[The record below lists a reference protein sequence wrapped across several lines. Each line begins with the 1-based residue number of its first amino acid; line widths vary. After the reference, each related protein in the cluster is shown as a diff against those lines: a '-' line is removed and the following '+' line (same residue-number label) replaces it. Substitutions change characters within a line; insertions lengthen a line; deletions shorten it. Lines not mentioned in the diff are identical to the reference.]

1 MTAWA
6 FCLRLLYRVVRA
18 TVGTGQ
24 GDRAYHVSQSLQ
36 FVHCRRVEDRPFAVR
51 TTDLVDNKVRPS
63 SPGPVIARIR
73 YRLAQDRYLLALN
86 ILHYRVI
93 RQPVQRRLEQETRI
107 AWDLLFLKPPYSV
120 SCREG
125 SIKYRC
131 GCGVQ
136 TLPVPCHDTQA
147 LQNCNLTERRII
159 LVIHY
164 TSRSMVDPLP
174 AGHCLQLYSVATLL
188 DKKKIHND
196 GSPLRASC
204 GSVFIV
210 RHQCSRGFN
219 LQSRR
224 TKCLLKI
231 RHLLAIRKRF
241 FMLLHQLPYRPE
253 LPNGHIM
260 TLIRRIKGLRRGL

>member
-1 MTAWA
+1 M
-6 FCLRLLYRVVRA
+6 
-18 TVGTGQ
+18 
-24 GDRAYHVSQSLQ
+24 
-36 FVHCRRVEDRPFAVR
+36 
-51 TTDLVDNKVRPS
+51 
-63 SPGPVIARIR
+63 
-73 YRLAQDRYLLALN
+73 
-86 ILHYRVI
+86 
-93 RQPVQRRLEQETRI
+93 
-107 AWDLLFLKPPYSV
+107 KPPYSV

-131 GCGVQ
+131 GCGVL

-174 AGHCLQLYSVATLL
+174 AGHCLQLYSVTLL

-231 RHLLAIRKRF
+231 RCLLTIRKRF
-241 FMLLHQLPYRPE
+241 VMLLHQFTDRHE
-253 LPNGHIM
+253 LANGHIM
-260 TLIRRIKGLRRGL
+260 TIIRRIKGLWRGL